1 MNNYALSRFKISQ
14 IMSEL
19 AKREPAPRIENIFRL
34 AAKVIY
40 KEFDELKST
49 EIIHESM
56 GFFLRECKHPV
67 NRAIFE
73 AGVENLT
80 SSSVIEFYIN
90 DSEFFSKK
98 ANALQSLIFIKEAM
112 QHHAVFADICILDV
126 LESHFRNVDVYVP
139 AVMNDLFKILNIPHS
154 THTSLVLARS
164 NTEFLFLK

>member
-1 MNNYALSRFKISQ
+1 MNNYALSRLKISQ

-19 AKREPAPRIENIFRL
+19 AKHEPAPRVENIFRL

-49 EIIHESM
+49 EVIHESM

-67 NRAIFE
+67 NRTIFE
-73 AGVENLT
+73 ARVENLT
-80 SSSVIEFYIN
+80 SSSVVDYYLN

-98 ANALQSLIFIKEAM
+98 GNALQSLVFIKEAM

-126 LESHFRNVDVYVP
+126 LESHLRNVDVYVP
-139 AVMNDLFKILNIPHS
+139 AVMNDVFKILNIPHS
-154 THTSLVLARS
+154 THTSLVLARP
-164 NTEFLFLK
+164 NTEILFLN